1 MADVPES
8 ISLLSIDSDPAVDPD
23 ALTERGDSRFTVE
36 TVRDVESGLDSL
48 SVGGID
54 CVLSGIEIGDIDGIE
69 IGDIDGIELL
79 RTVRAEYPTIPFIVL
94 MSFDRPESAEVSIEA
109 GATDVVRVRTG
120 QEPIPY
126 ALLENRIENAVRRHR
141 MSGDRRRAD
150 GTVREIT
157 DRRERD
163 TELSTFREAVEH
175 AGHSV
180 YFTDPNGRIEY
191 VNRAFEETTG
201 YTAEEAIGQ
210 TPRILKSDE
219 HDREFYEALWE
230 TILSGEI
237 WHEEITNTTKNGDRY
252 VAEQTI
258 APVEAVGG
266 GIERFVAVNID
277 ITDRKERER
286 TLERFRSAVEHAGHG
301 VLITDT
307 NGRIEY
313 VNEAFSEISG
323 YSAAEA
329 IGQTPSILK
338 SGEHDDGF
346 YRRLWETIRSG
357 EVWQG
362 EVTNKNKSGDRYVVD
377 QTIAPITDAGDEIT
391 GFVAINRDITA
402 LKRYERQLEAQNDR
416 LKQYGHSVA
425 HDLRNPLTLL
435 KAELEGLE
443 AITEEGN
450 ADAETVRQR
459 CGDLRE
465 IVDRMELLIDDLLT
479 MAEQGQQVLDFEP
492 VALETVVGTAW
503 EQIAAEHAEVTVE
516 GSTIEADPDRLREL
530 LSNLFRNA
538 IEHAG
543 EDVRV
548 RVGPLD
554 FVEGFFVEDDGPGI
568 PTEEHDRVLDRGYT
582 TDEEGTGFGLAIVEQ
597 IATAH
602 DWETVVT
609 DGSDGGARFEFR
621 PESN

>member
-8 ISLLSIDSDPAVDPD
+8 ISLLSIDSDPAVDPGT
-23 ALTERGDSRFTVE
+23 LTERGDSRLTVE
-36 TVRDVESGLDSL
+36 TVRDVESGLGSL
-48 SVGGID
+48 SDGGID
-54 CVLSGIEIGDIDGIE
+54 CVLSGIEIAGADGIE
-69 IGDIDGIELL
+69 FL
-79 RTVRAEYPTIPFIVL
+79 RTVRSEYPTVPFIL
-94 MSFDRPESAEVSIEA
+94 LLSFDRPGSAEASIEA
-109 GATDVVRVRTG
+109 GATDVVRVRDG
-120 QEPIPY
+120 RESVPY
-126 ALLENRIENAVRRHR
+126 ALLANRIENAVRGYRTDA
-141 MSGDRRRAD
+141 DRTCAD
-150 GTVREIT
+150 GTVRET
-157 DRRERD
+157 PGRRERD

-180 YFTDPNGRIEY
+180 YFTGLNGRIEY

-201 YTAEEAIGQ
+201 YTAEEALGQ
-210 TPRILKSDE
+210 TPRILKSGE
-219 HDREFYEALWE
+219 HDREFYEALWG
-230 TILSGEI
+230 TILSGEV
-237 WHEEITNTTKNGDRY
+237 WHEEIINTTKNGDRY

-258 APVEAVGG
+258 APVEGVGG
-266 GIERFVAVNID
+266 EIERFVAVNID
-277 ITDRKERER
+277 ITERKERER

-307 NGRIEY
+307 SGRIEY

-329 IGQTPSILK
+329 IGRTPSILK
-338 SGEHDDGF
+338 SGEHDDEF

-362 EVTNKNKSGDRYVVD
+362 EVTNENKSGDRYVVD

-402 LKRYERQLEAQNDR
+402 LKTYERQLEAQNDR

-443 AITEEGN
+443 TTATEGDTDPE
-450 ADAETVRQR
+450 AVRQR
-459 CGDLRE
+459 CSDLRG

-479 MAEQGQQVLDFEP
+479 MAEQGQQVLDPEP

-503 EQIAAEHAEVTVE
+503 EQVAAEHAEVIVE
-516 GSTIEADPDRLREL
+516 ESTIEADPDRLREL

-554 FVEGFFVEDDGPGI
+554 FVEGFFVEDDGPGV
-568 PTEEHDRVLDRGYT
+568 PPEERDRVLDRGYT

-602 DWETVVT
+602 GWETVVT
-609 DGSDGGARFEFR
+609 DGPEGGARFEFR